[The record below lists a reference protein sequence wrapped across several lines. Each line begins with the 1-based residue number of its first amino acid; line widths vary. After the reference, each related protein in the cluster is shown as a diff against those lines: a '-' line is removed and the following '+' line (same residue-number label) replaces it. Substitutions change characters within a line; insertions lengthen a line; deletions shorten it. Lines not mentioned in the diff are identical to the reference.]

1 MKRRTVLK
9 ATVALAILV
18 SSFCLLTLSV
28 FAQPSPGCIFYG
40 YVKIGGQP
48 APDNVN
54 VTAEIA
60 GTSLSWTALTM
71 NGTYGWPAMGSTYL
85 GGTGG
90 IPGQNPDD
98 SQIDGGSDG
107 EWIVFFVN
115 GTMTQQAA
123 AFDTGGAVEVDLSI
137 TGNVTATEQ
146 STLTVSLACST
157 AYQGYA
163 VNVTGKLLDGSGNG
177 VEGTN
182 LLAAYTNAS
191 GQSWTHISVFNTTV
205 MGDYSLEWVP
215 GGTGNYTIRVSWG
228 GDRNLDAAEAF
239 MNVSTVLLEGKY
251 VFSVVSNSTISD
263 LAFNSTKNALSFTLD
278 GPSGTT
284 GFANF
289 TVAKDL
295 ISNPAGIKLFLD
307 GNQIDYI
314 IMSTPDSWL
323 LYFNYQQSSHG
334 VSVDLGS
341 AAQPFVGSLV
351 FFALVFGTIA
361 VVLVIS
367 CFGYL
372 KFARRKEVKKKSD

>member
-9 ATVALAILV
+9 ATVALVILV
-18 SSFCLLTLSV
+18 SSFYLLTLSV
-28 FAQPSPGCIFYG
+28 LAQPSPGCVFYG
-40 YVKIGGQP
+40 TVTIGGNP

-60 GTSLSWTALTM
+60 GTNLSWTTLTK
-71 NGTYGWPAMGSTYL
+71 NGTYGWPDKGSTIL

-90 IPGQNPDD
+90 IPGQNPED
-98 SQIDGGSDG
+98 SHIDGGSYGD
-107 EWIVFFVN
+107 WIVFFVN
-115 GTMTQQAA
+115 GTITQQAA
-123 AFDTGGAVEVDLSI
+123 AFDVGGAVEVDLSI
-137 TGNVTATEQ
+137 AGSGVAPGQ
-146 STLTVSLACST
+146 AMLTVSLACST
-157 AYQGYA
+157 VFPNYA
-163 VNVTGKLLDGSGNG
+163 INVTGKLLDGSGNG

-182 LLAAYTNAS
+182 LLAAYINAS
-191 GQSWTHISVFNTTV
+191 GQSWTRISVFNTTV

-228 GDRNLDAAEAF
+228 GNRNLDAAEAF

-251 VFSVVSNSTISD
+251 VFSVVSNSTITD

-278 GPSGTT
+278 GPSGTI

-351 FFALVFGTIA
+351 FFAMVFGTIA

-372 KFARRKEVKKKSD
+372 RFARRKEVEKKSD